1 MKWKEWNELPKQ
13 MKTEEVFPYYEILK
27 KKRKSLYLKR
37 LFDIFISFS
46 IICIFMPVFIFISI
60 LIKLDSKGPIFFRQ
74 KRVTQYGKIFFI
86 YKFRTMI
93 DNADQ
98 IGSQVTT
105 ENDIR
110 ITKIGRILRK
120 YRLDEVPQVF
130 NILLGEMTLVGTRPE
145 VPKYVS
151 KYSKEMWATLLLPA
165 GVTSYASIA
174 YKDEEKLLKNVDTV
188 DKVYLEKVLPEKMQY
203 NLKAIKE
210 FGIVRDFMIMI
221 KTIIAVV
228 R

>member
-1 MKWKEWNELPKQ
+1 
-13 MKTEEVFPYYEILK
+13 
-27 KKRKSLYLKR
+27 
-37 LFDIFISFS
+37 
-46 IICIFMPVFIFISI
+46 
-60 LIKLDSKGPIFFRQ
+60 
-74 KRVTQYGKIFFI
+74 
-86 YKFRTMI
+86 MI

>member
-13 MKTEEVFPYYEILK
+13 MKTEEVSPYYEILK

-46 IICIFMPVFIFISI
+46 IICIFMPFFFCISI

-93 DNADQ
+93 NNADQ

>member
-13 MKTEEVFPYYEILK
+13 MKTEEVSPYYEILK

-46 IICIFMPVFIFISI
+46 IISIFMPFFICISI

-93 DNADQ
+93 NNADQ

-210 FGIVRDFMIMI
+210 FGIVRDFTIMI

>member
-46 IICIFMPVFIFISI
+46 IICIFMPFFIFISI

-188 DKVYLEKVLPEKMQY
+188 DEVYLEKVLPEKMQY

>member
-46 IICIFMPVFIFISI
+46 IICIFMPFFIFISI